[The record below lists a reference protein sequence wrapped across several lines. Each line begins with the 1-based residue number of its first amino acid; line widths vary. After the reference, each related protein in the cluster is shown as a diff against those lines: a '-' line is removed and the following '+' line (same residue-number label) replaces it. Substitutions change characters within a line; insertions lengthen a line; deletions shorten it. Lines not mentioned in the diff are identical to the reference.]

1 MNDALRE
8 LFRHNAWATRE
19 LLAFCEDLSDEQLGA
34 SGTGSFGTILEALNH
49 IVWPDANYLRTL
61 TGNEPDWLKGG
72 ETDNLKE
79 LSARVDESE
88 DRWNRFLSDPVD
100 ADRVLL
106 VDDGENAVRAG
117 VIIAQA
123 IHHGNHHREQICAM
137 LTGLG
142 FEPPD
147 IQAWEYGWKTGRLW
161 AMNGGQER

>member
-19 LLAFCEDLSDEQLGA
+19 LLAFCEDLSDEQLDTA
-34 SGTGSFGTILEALNH
+34 CSGSFGTILETFDH
-49 IVWPDANYLRTL
+49 IVRSDASYLRRL
-61 TGNEPDWLKGG
+61 SGIKPDWLSDGPIS
-72 ETDNLKE
+72 DLQE
-79 LSARVDESE
+79 LSSRADESE
-88 DRWNRFLSDPVD
+88 RGWNSFLSEPVD

-123 IHHGNHHREQICAM
+123 IHHGNHHREQICAI

-142 FEPPD
+142 FQPPD

-161 AMNGGQER
+161 EASSR

>member
-19 LLAFCEDLSDEQLGA
+19 LLAFCEDLSDEQLA
-34 SGTGSFGTILEALNH
+34 TTGTGSFGTILEMFNH
-49 IVWPDANYLRTL
+49 IVRSDASYLRRL
-61 TGNEPDWLKGG
+61 SGIELDWLSDGPIS
-72 ETDNLKE
+72 DLQE
-79 LSARVDESE
+79 LSSRNDESE
-88 DRWNRFLSDPVD
+88 RGWNTFLSEPVD
-100 ADRVLL
+100 AERVLL

-123 IHHGNHHREQICAM
+123 IHHGNHHREQICAI

-142 FEPPD
+142 FQPPD

-161 AMNGGQER
+161 EASSG